1 MVSRYEPEKF
11 DPSEIH
17 KDYIQILEQNQWI
30 SFFEKF
36 DGYCEKVAL
45 EFAYSFNGD
54 MTTID
59 NITIRISENVIAQIT
74 GLPQTRERYFKTKH
88 FKDKSWE
95 PFVSRSRIAAVNWIK
110 GIPRSWLIHPWNEL
124 TYLIQK
130 IYYL

>member
-17 KDYIQILEQNQWI
+17 KDYIQILEKNQWI

-45 EFAYSFNGD
+45 EFSCSFSGESA
-54 MTTID
+54 TVG
-59 NITIRISENVIAQIT
+59 NITIRIYEDVVAQIS

-88 FKDKSWE
+88 FKDKSWA
-95 PFVSRSRIAAVNWIK
+95 PFVSRSRVAAVNWK
-110 GIPRSWLIHPWNEL
+110 KRNSKKLVDSSLG
-124 TYLIQK
+124 
-130 IYYL
+130 